1 MTLTVRLL
9 PAALLVLSACVE
21 TTGGDP
27 NAPQIVTEIPEP
39 VRAAAAPF
47 QSLAV
52 VERRPDGCY
61 WYQHVG
67 PVETTFLPLRT
78 VEGRPICVRPASEV
92 AATATSPAPAS

>member
-1 MTLTVRLL
+1 MSVTVRFL
-9 PAALLVLSACVE
+9 PAALLLLSACVQ
-21 TTGGDP
+21 TATSDP
-27 NAPQIVTEIPEP
+27 TAPQILTEIPEP

-61 WYQHVG
+61 WYQHTG

-92 AATATSPAPAS
+92 AAAATPAPAS